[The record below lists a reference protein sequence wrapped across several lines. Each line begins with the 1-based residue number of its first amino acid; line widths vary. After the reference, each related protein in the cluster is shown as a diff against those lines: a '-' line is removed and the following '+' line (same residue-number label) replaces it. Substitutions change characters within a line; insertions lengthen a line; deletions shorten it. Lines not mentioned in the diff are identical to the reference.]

1 MSFCGK
7 CGLKIDAGIA
17 YCPRCGAS
25 AAGSPSKE
33 NLKREPARVSRAD
46 ARKCPQCGE
55 GLPAFVLNCPC
66 CGFKLN
72 RRRPVRSISELS
84 RRLDEIESER
94 PLEVKRK
101 GLFSRASSN
110 EDRYHVVSPTD
121 QRKVTL
127 IKSFPIPNTKED
139 LVEFVLLAS
148 TNVDPK
154 ALSGTSGAMA
164 SEKVVS
170 DAWYSKLCQAYEKAR
185 IVLAGDPCLDALQK
199 RYEATVAAVDKSRRA
214 EWRAL
219 AIFGLALLLTIVA
232 LLAASGIKQA
242 YRSSLSPEE
251 RLEYDIDQEEKEC
264 EAGETRI
271 FSYIKNGQ
279 YSSARDYAYA
289 LDFDESLSSD
299 RHKYWE
305 KRKAELLQTISDAEN
320 GRSIKVDE

>member
-72 RRRPVRSISELS
+72 RQRPVRSISELS

-127 IKSFPIPNTKED
+127 IKSFPIPNTNED

-148 TNVDPK
+148 ANVDPK
-154 ALSGTSGAMA
+154 TFAATSSATA
-164 SEKVVS
+164 SEKAVS

-185 IVLAGDPCLDALQK
+185 LVLGDDPNFAALQK
-199 RYEATVAAVDKSRRA
+199 RYDATTAAIEKSRKA
-214 EWRAL
+214 VWKTLAVTAL
-219 AIFGLALLLTIVA
+219 VIALSIAA
-232 LLAASGIKQA
+232 LVVVKGVGEA
-242 YRSSLSPEE
+242 YRNGLPPEE
-251 RLEYDIDQEEKEC
+251 RLEYDINQEEKKC
-264 EAGETRI
+264 ESDETRI
-271 FSYIKNGQ
+271 LNYVKNGQ